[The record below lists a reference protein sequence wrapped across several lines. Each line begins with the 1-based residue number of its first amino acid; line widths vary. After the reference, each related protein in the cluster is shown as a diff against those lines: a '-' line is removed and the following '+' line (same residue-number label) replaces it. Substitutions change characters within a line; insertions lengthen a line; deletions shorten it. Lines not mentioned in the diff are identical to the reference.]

1 MFLFYY
7 LLFLLKIIK
16 FETEIEKLCQRN
28 DQCDR
33 LDPVSPAR
41 LLHAVTAPAAPHAH
55 VDGVCGRKLLQ

>member
-55 VDGVCGRKLLQ
+55 VD